1 MDRPAIAQDRFKNFS
16 SDLFDRFSGDLDF
29 NSRHI
34 YSLRVL
40 VVGMASKIWLA
51 WQADLVCLTDSNS

>member
-1 MDRPAIAQDRFKNFS
+1 MDRPAIAQDRFKDFS

-34 YSLRVL
+34 YSLRGF
-40 VVGMASKIWLA
+40 VVEMAF
-51 WQADLVCLTDSNS
+51 